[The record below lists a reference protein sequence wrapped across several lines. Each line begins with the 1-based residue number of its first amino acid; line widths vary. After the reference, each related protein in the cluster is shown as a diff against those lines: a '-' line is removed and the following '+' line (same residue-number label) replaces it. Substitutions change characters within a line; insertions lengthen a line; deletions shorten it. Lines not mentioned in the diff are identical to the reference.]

1 MTNDKGEPTADYY
14 PVSHLTTASQK
25 FKELN
30 PSAKVLYFYLC
41 KIRNYYADEQGI
53 FYRSD
58 RILIRDT
65 GLSQYS
71 ITHAKK
77 ELIKNKFLRWKQG
90 NFEEACKYQIADIE
104 K

>member
-65 GLSQYS
+65 GLLNIALLMQ
-71 ITHAKK
+71 KK
-77 ELIKNKFLRWKQG
+77 N
-90 NFEEACKYQIADIE
+90 
-104 K
+104 